1 MIKMMKKIAIVMVLV
16 INFIH
21 SKVFA
26 TPERTD
32 NLRT

>member
-1 MIKMMKKIAIVMVLV
+1 MYLYDKNDEKIAIVMD
-16 INFIH
+16 FIH